1 MFPNLKADQ
10 IIALNITQESDSIP
24 FPMKDVFV
32 KAACH
37 LNRGGNLGVIG
48 RQINQLKEVKDFQPS
63 FSRPKNFKWSGYID
77 HYGNVIT
84 NITEKFSKSLLQV
97 HHMK

>member
-32 KAACH
+32 KR
-37 LNRGGNLGVIG
+37 LPPQQRWNSRVIG
-48 RQINQLKEVKDFQPS
+48 RQIN
-63 FSRPKNFKWSGYID
+63 N
-77 HYGNVIT
+77 
-84 NITEKFSKSLLQV
+84 
-97 HHMK
+97 

>member
-37 LNRGGNLGVIG
+37 LNRGGT
-48 RQINQLKEVKDFQPS
+48 
-63 FSRPKNFKWSGYID
+63 SRCYWSP
-77 HYGNVIT
+77 N
-84 NITEKFSKSLLQV
+84 KSI
-97 HHMK
+97 KRS

>member
-32 KAACH
+32 KQPATST
-37 LNRGGNLGVIG
+37 
-48 RQINQLKEVKDFQPS
+48 EV
-63 FSRPKNFKWSGYID
+63 
-77 HYGNVIT
+77 
-84 NITEKFSKSLLQV
+84 EL
-97 HHMK
+97 